1 MSITRATVVYQE
13 TNVSAVVV
21 GFVVV
26 VVVVVVNLI
35 PTRNNQTSNKQQ
47 SRHDLH
53 YMTKSVLVA
62 QSEKLPG

>member
-1 MSITRATVVYQE
+1 MSITRATVEYQQ

-21 GFVVV
+21 GFVV